1 MMNSLMRNCYLAAF
15 AAVLLNA
22 NIGLCQPSDVSTSTD
37 RIMAEIMSPYCPG
50 RLLRDCPS
58 GQALQLKEKI
68 VSRLES
74 GESEEKIFADL
85 IATFGE
91 EVRAAPRA
99 RGFGLVAWLAPSVF
113 LFFGLILTVLWLKNR
128 SLSRGEEP
136 AAPGLDAE
144 AEERL
149 SRLID

>member
-1 MMNSLMRNCYLAAF
+1 MRNCYLA
-15 AAVLLNA
+15 VLTAIMLDA
-22 NIGLCQPSDVSTSTD
+22 TIGLCQPSDVSISTD
-37 RIMAEIMSPYCPG
+37 HILAEIMSPYCPG

-68 VSRLES
+68 LE
-74 GESEEKIFADL
+74 DL

-99 RGFGLVAWLAPSVF
+99 RGFGLVAWLAPSAF

-136 AAPGLDAE
+136 VAPSLDAE